1 MKNEQKQKKNKTR
14 AEPKIK
20 RNVSYLCS
28 PDAYETLCVSGYTSL
43 SHNPEIVTGVDRI
56 ARLISTMTI
65 HLMQNTEHGDIRVK
79 NELSKK
85 MDIYPNRNMTRSTFI
100 HYIVKTMLLDG
111 NGNAIVYPE
120 YQEDAGR
127 YFIKNLQPIP
137 PSMVSLIPEGNFD
150 YQVQIGGQNYRA
162 DDVLH
167 FLVNPDSNYPWKGVG
182 YRVALKDVA
191 GNLKQASA
199 TEKGFMASKWKPSI
213 IVKVDALTEEF
224 SDKEGRARLLEE
236 YISTNEAGEPWL
248 IPADQFE
255 VQEVRPLSL
264 SDLALSDMVQLDKRT
279 VASILGVPPFVL
291 GVGEFNRDAW
301 NNFIDSTIMP
311 IAKSI
316 EQELSRKLLISPD
329 LYFKFNARS
338 LYNYDI
344 TQLAQV
350 GDDQYVRGI
359 MTGNEV
365 RDWLGL
371 SPREG
376 LDELVIL
383 ENYIPLGMVGDQ
395 KKLIQGGE
403 GNGE

>member
-1 MKNEQKQKKNKTR
+1 MSKNQKKNKTR

-316 EQELSRKLLISPD
+316 EQELSRTLLISPD
-329 LYFKFNARS
+329 AIGWDYRHAKVWTNS
-338 LYNYDI
+338 SY
-344 TQLAQV
+344 
-350 GDDQYVRGI
+350 
-359 MTGNEV
+359 
-365 RDWLGL
+365 
-371 SPREG
+371 
-376 LDELVIL
+376 
-383 ENYIPLGMVGDQ
+383 
-395 KKLIQGGE
+395 
-403 GNGE
+403 

>member
-1 MKNEQKQKKNKTR
+1 MSKKQTKNKTR

>member
-1 MKNEQKQKKNKTR
+1 MSKKQKKNKTR

-56 ARLISTMTI
+56 ARLISAMTI

>member
-1 MKNEQKQKKNKTR
+1 MSKKRKKTKTR
-14 AEPKIK
+14 AEPKEK
-20 RNVSYLCS
+20 RSVSWLCS
-28 PDAYETLCVSGYTSL
+28 ADAFDTLCVSGYTSL
-43 SHNPEIVTGVDRI
+43 SRNPEIVTAVDRI

-65 HLMQNTEHGDIRVK
+65 HLMQNTEKGDIRVR

-85 MDIYPNRNMTRSTFI
+85 IDIYPNRNMTRTTFI
-100 HYIVKTMLLDG
+100 HYIVKTMLLEG
-111 NGNAIVYPE
+111 NGNAIVIPQFTE
-120 YQEDAGR
+120 TDGRIFIED
-127 YFIKNLQPIP
+127 LQPIP
-137 PSMVSLIPEGNFD
+137 PGKTSLLPMGNYD
-150 YQVQIGGQNYRA
+150 YRVLISGQTYQP

-167 FLVNPDSNYPWKGVG
+167 FLVNPDTNYPWKGIG
-182 YRVALKDVA
+182 YRVVLRDVA
-191 GNLKQASA
+191 DNLKQAAA
-199 TEKGFMASKWKPSI
+199 TEKGFMKSKWKPSI

-224 SDKEGRARLLEE
+224 SDAAGRARLLED
-236 YISTNEAGEPWL
+236 YISTNEAGEPWM
-248 IPADQFE
+248 IPADQFQ
-255 VQEVRPLSL
+255 VQEIRPLSL
-264 SDLALSDMVQLDKRT
+264 ADLAISDVVSLDKRT

-291 GVGEFNRDAW
+291 GIGDFKRDAW

-316 EQELSRKLLISPD
+316 EQELSRKLLVSPD

-371 SPREG
+371 SPRDG

-383 ENYIPLGMVGDQ
+383 ENYIPLGMLGDQ

-403 GNGE
+403 GNDE

>member
-1 MKNEQKQKKNKTR
+1 MSKKQKKNKTR

-182 YRVALKDVA
+182 YRIALKDVA

>member
-1 MKNEQKQKKNKTR
+1 MSKKQKKNKTR

-100 HYIVKTMLLDG
+100 HYIVKTMLLEG

-162 DDVLH
+162 EDVLH
-167 FLVNPDSNYPWKGVG
+167 FLINPDSNYPWKGVG

-371 SPREG
+371 SPRKG

>member
-1 MKNEQKQKKNKTR
+1 MSKKRKKNKTR
-14 AEPKIK
+14 AEPQKK
-20 RNVSYLCS
+20 RSISYLCS

-43 SHNPEIVTGVDRI
+43 AHNPEIVTGVDRI
-56 ARLISTMTI
+56 AKLIATMTI
-65 HLMQNTEHGDIRVK
+65 HLMQNTESGDVRIK

-85 MDIYPNRNMTRSTFI
+85 IDIYPNRNMTRSTFI
-100 HYIVKTMLLDG
+100 HTIVKTMLLEG
-111 NGNAIVYPE
+111 NGNAVVYPQ
-120 YQEDAGR
+120 YRQDGSR
-127 YFIKNLQPIP
+127 FFIENLQPIP
-137 PSMVSLIPEGNFD
+137 PGMVSFLPDGLFD
-150 YQVQIGGQNYRA
+150 YQIRINGQSY
-162 DDVLH
+162 DPQDVLH
-167 FLVNPDSNYPWKGVG
+167 FVINPDSSYPWKGDG
-182 YRVALKDVA
+182 YRVVLRDVA
-191 GNLKQASA
+191 ENLKQASA

-224 SDKEGRARLLEE
+224 SSKEGRARLLEE
-236 YISTNEAGEPWL
+236 YISTNEAGEPWM

-291 GVGEFNRDAW
+291 GIGDFNREAW

-316 EQELSRKLLISPD
+316 EQEFSKKLLVSPD
-329 LYFKFNARS
+329 LYFKFNSRS

-395 KKLIQGGE
+395 KKLNPQGGE
-403 GNGE
+403 GNE

>member
-1 MKNEQKQKKNKTR
+1 MSKKQKKNKTR

-127 YFIKNLQPIP
+127 YFIKNLPPIP

>member
-1 MKNEQKQKKNKTR
+1 MSKKQKKNKTR

-28 PDAYETLCVSGYTSL
+28 LDAYETLCVSGYTSL

-56 ARLISTMTI
+56 AKLISTMTI

>member
-1 MKNEQKQKKNKTR
+1 MSKKQKKNKTR

-56 ARLISTMTI
+56 ARLISAMTI

-100 HYIVKTMLLDG
+100 HYNVKTMLLDG

>member
-1 MKNEQKQKKNKTR
+1 MSKKQKKNKTR

-100 HYIVKTMLLDG
+100 HYIVKTMLLEG

-162 DDVLH
+162 EDVLH
-167 FLVNPDSNYPWKGVG
+167 FLINPDSNYPWKGVG
-182 YRVALKDVA
+182 YRVALTDVA

>member
-1 MKNEQKQKKNKTR
+1 MSKKQKKNKTR

-248 IPADQFE
+248 IPSDQFE

>member
-1 MKNEQKQKKNKTR
+1 
-14 AEPKIK
+14 
-20 RNVSYLCS
+20 
-28 PDAYETLCVSGYTSL
+28 
-43 SHNPEIVTGVDRI
+43 
-56 ARLISTMTI
+56 MTI

-100 HYIVKTMLLDG
+100 HYIVKTMLLEG

-162 DDVLH
+162 EDVLH
-167 FLVNPDSNYPWKGVG
+167 FLINPDSNYPWKGVG

>member
-1 MKNEQKQKKNKTR
+1 MSKKQKKNKTR

-111 NGNAIVYPE
+111 NGTAIVYPE

-182 YRVALKDVA
+182 YRIALKDVA

>member
-1 MKNEQKQKKNKTR
+1 MSKKQKKNKTR

-100 HYIVKTMLLDG
+100 HYIVKTMLLEG

-162 DDVLH
+162 EDVLH
-167 FLVNPDSNYPWKGVG
+167 FLINPDSNYPWKGVG

-403 GNGE
+403 GKGE

>member
-1 MKNEQKQKKNKTR
+1 M
-14 AEPKIK
+14 
-20 RNVSYLCS
+20 
-28 PDAYETLCVSGYTSL
+28 
-43 SHNPEIVTGVDRI
+43 
-56 ARLISTMTI
+56 
-65 HLMQNTEHGDIRVK
+65 
-79 NELSKK
+79 
-85 MDIYPNRNMTRSTFI
+85 
-100 HYIVKTMLLDG
+100 
-111 NGNAIVYPE
+111 
-120 YQEDAGR
+120 
-127 YFIKNLQPIP
+127 
-137 PSMVSLIPEGNFD
+137 
-150 YQVQIGGQNYRA
+150 
-162 DDVLH
+162 
-167 FLVNPDSNYPWKGVG
+167 G

>member
-1 MKNEQKQKKNKTR
+1 MSKKQKKNKTR

-100 HYIVKTMLLDG
+100 HYIVKTMLLEG

-162 DDVLH
+162 EDVLH
-167 FLVNPDSNYPWKGVG
+167 FLINPDSNYPWKGVG

>member
-1 MKNEQKQKKNKTR
+1 MSKKQKKNKTR

-120 YQEDAGR
+120 YQADAGR

>member
-1 MKNEQKQKKNKTR
+1 MSKKQKKNKTR

-100 HYIVKTMLLDG
+100 HYIVKTMLLEG

-162 DDVLH
+162 EDVLH
-167 FLVNPDSNYPWKGVG
+167 FLINPDSNYPWKGVG

-403 GNGE
+403 GNGA

>member
-1 MKNEQKQKKNKTR
+1 MSKKQKKNKTR

>member
-1 MKNEQKQKKNKTR
+1 MSKKQKKNKTR

-85 MDIYPNRNMTRSTFI
+85 MDIYPSRNMTRSTFI

-395 KKLIQGGE
+395 KKLIQ
-403 GNGE
+403 

>member
-1 MKNEQKQKKNKTR
+1 MSKKQKKNKTR

-100 HYIVKTMLLDG
+100 HYIVKTMLLEG

-162 DDVLH
+162 EDVLH
-167 FLVNPDSNYPWKGVG
+167 FLINPDSNYPWKGVG

-403 GNGE
+403 GHGE

>member
-1 MKNEQKQKKNKTR
+1 
-14 AEPKIK
+14 
-20 RNVSYLCS
+20 
-28 PDAYETLCVSGYTSL
+28 
-43 SHNPEIVTGVDRI
+43 
-56 ARLISTMTI
+56 
-65 HLMQNTEHGDIRVK
+65 
-79 NELSKK
+79 
-85 MDIYPNRNMTRSTFI
+85 MTRSTFI
-100 HYIVKTMLLDG
+100 YYVVKTMLLDG
-111 NGNAIVYPE
+111 DGNAIVYPR
-120 YQEDAGR
+120 YRQEENR
-127 YFIKNLQPIP
+127 FFIEDLQPIP
-137 PSMVSLIPEGNFD
+137 PSMVSFQPDGLFD
-150 YQVQIGGQNYRA
+150 YRVQINGQSYEPQ
-162 DDVLH
+162 DVLH
-167 FLVNPDSNYPWKGVG
+167 FMINPDSNCPWKGAG

-191 GNLKQASA
+191 GNLRQASA

-224 SDKEGRARLLEE
+224 ADKEGRARLLKE
-236 YISTNEAGEPWL
+236 YIETNEAGEPWM

-264 SDLALSDMVQLDKRT
+264 SDLALPDIVELDKRT

-291 GVGEFNRDAW
+291 GIGEFHRDAW
-301 NNFIDSTIMP
+301 NNFIDTTIMP
-311 IAKSI
+311 IAKSM
-316 EQELSRKLLISPD
+316 EQELSKKLLISPD
-329 LYFKFNARS
+329 LYFKFNSRS

-371 SPREG
+371 SPQEG

-383 ENYIPLGMVGDQ
+383 ENYIPLGMIGDQ

-403 GNGE
+403 GDGA

>member
-1 MKNEQKQKKNKTR
+1 MSKKQKKNKTR

-100 HYIVKTMLLDG
+100 HYIVKTMLLEG

-162 DDVLH
+162 EDVLH
-167 FLVNPDSNYPWKGVG
+167 FLINPDSNYPWKGVG

-329 LYFKFNARS
+329 PYFKFNARS

>member
-1 MKNEQKQKKNKTR
+1 
-14 AEPKIK
+14 
-20 RNVSYLCS
+20 
-28 PDAYETLCVSGYTSL
+28 
-43 SHNPEIVTGVDRI
+43 
-56 ARLISTMTI
+56 
-65 HLMQNTEHGDIRVK
+65 
-79 NELSKK
+79 
-85 MDIYPNRNMTRSTFI
+85 
-100 HYIVKTMLLDG
+100 
-111 NGNAIVYPE
+111 
-120 YQEDAGR
+120 
-127 YFIKNLQPIP
+127 
-137 PSMVSLIPEGNFD
+137 MVSLIPEGNFD

-182 YRVALKDVA
+182 YRVALKDVE
-191 GNLKQASA
+191 GNMKQASA

-329 LYFKFNARS
+329 LYFKFNARGR
-338 LYNYDI
+338 Y
-344 TQLAQV
+344 
-350 GDDQYVRGI
+350 
-359 MTGNEV
+359 
-365 RDWLGL
+365 
-371 SPREG
+371 
-376 LDELVIL
+376 
-383 ENYIPLGMVGDQ
+383 
-395 KKLIQGGE
+395 K
-403 GNGE
+403 

>member
-1 MKNEQKQKKNKTR
+1 MSKKQKKNKTR

-56 ARLISTMTI
+56 AISAMTI

-236 YISTNEAGEPWL
+236 YISKRE
-248 IPADQFE
+248 
-255 VQEVRPLSL
+255 SL
-264 SDLALSDMVQLDKRT
+264 
-279 VASILGVPPFVL
+279 G
-291 GVGEFNRDAW
+291 
-301 NNFIDSTIMP
+301 
-311 IAKSI
+311 
-316 EQELSRKLLISPD
+316 
-329 LYFKFNARS
+329 
-338 LYNYDI
+338 
-344 TQLAQV
+344 
-350 GDDQYVRGI
+350 
-359 MTGNEV
+359 
-365 RDWLGL
+365 
-371 SPREG
+371 
-376 LDELVIL
+376 
-383 ENYIPLGMVGDQ
+383 
-395 KKLIQGGE
+395 
-403 GNGE
+403 

>member
-1 MKNEQKQKKNKTR
+1 MSKKQKKNKTR

-182 YRVALKDVA
+182 YRIALKDVA

-279 VASILGVPPFVL
+279 VASILGAPPFVL

>member
-1 MKNEQKQKKNKTR
+1 MSKKQKKNKTR

-111 NGNAIVYPE
+111 NGNAIVHPE

>member
-1 MKNEQKQKKNKTR
+1 MSKKQKKSKTR
-14 AEPKIK
+14 AEPKQK
-20 RNVSYLCS
+20 RSMSFLCS
-28 PDAYETLCVSGYTSL
+28 PDAYETLCVSGYTPL
-43 SHNPEIVTGVDRI
+43 SHNPEILTGVDRI
-56 ARLISTMTI
+56 AKLISTMTI
-65 HLMQNTEHGDIRVK
+65 HLLKNTEHGDVRVK

-85 MDIYPNRNMTRSTFI
+85 VDIYPNRNMTRSTFI
-100 HYIVKTMLLDG
+100 YYVVKTMLLDG
-111 NGNAIVYPE
+111 DGNAIVYPR
-120 YQEDAGR
+120 YRQEENR
-127 YFIKNLQPIP
+127 FFIEDLQPIP
-137 PSMVSLIPEGNFD
+137 PSMISFQPDGLFD
-150 YQVQIGGQNYRA
+150 YRVQINGQSYEPQ
-162 DDVLH
+162 DVLH
-167 FLVNPDSNYPWKGVG
+167 FMINPDSNCPWKGAG

-191 GNLKQASA
+191 GNLRQASA

-224 SDKEGRARLLEE
+224 ADKEGRARLLKE
-236 YISTNEAGEPWL
+236 YIETNEAGEPL
-248 IPADQFE
+248 MIPADQFE

-264 SDLALSDMVQLDKRT
+264 SDLALPDIVELDKRT

-291 GVGEFNRDAW
+291 GIGEFHRDAW
-301 NNFIDSTIMP
+301 NNFIDTTIMP
-311 IAKSI
+311 IAKSM
-316 EQELSRKLLISPD
+316 EQELSKKLLISPD
-329 LYFKFNARS
+329 LYFKFNSRS

-371 SPREG
+371 SPQEG

-383 ENYIPLGMVGDQ
+383 ENYIPLGMIGDQ

-403 GNGE
+403 GDGA

>member
-1 MKNEQKQKKNKTR
+1 MSKKQKKNKTR

-79 NELSKK
+79 TELSKK

-100 HYIVKTMLLDG
+100 HYIVKTMLLEG

-162 DDVLH
+162 EDVLH
-167 FLVNPDSNYPWKGVG
+167 FLINPDSNYPWKGVG

>member
-1 MKNEQKQKKNKTR
+1 MSKKQKKNKTR

-100 HYIVKTMLLDG
+100 HYIVKTMLLEG

-162 DDVLH
+162 EDVLH
-167 FLVNPDSNYPWKGVG
+167 FLINPDSNYPWKGVG

-359 MTGNEV
+359 MMGNEV